1 MMTLVIK
8 QCSNV
13 YTYLLYIQYTAAF
26 RYYSY
31 GLAYKCYG
39 LFLEKCLNLLE
50 VRRVWHIAVTCSLA
64 QLATPGPPVLGS

>member
-1 MMTLVIK
+1 MYICT
-8 QCSNV
+8 CC
-13 YTYLLYIQYTAAF
+13 TYSRYIAAF

-50 VRRVWHIAVTCSLA
+50 VRRVWHIAVTSSLA